1 MGTYNKDQRGGRTV
15 SGCPL
20 TLHRRLAAHP
30 LFLHASRA
38 RGRPYPPLSHYC
50 PPWGD
55 ARAVDTKNKHQ
66 PPCGTSPPNAPLTA
80 GRPPWPGARH
90 RTHTPQPT
98 RPAGAPPAPTARA
111 GGLPALRRQRQRQRR
126 PRRWR
131 RRGWRRG
138 GPAASSPPPWR
149 RVPSIPT
156 PASGRPHRDTQRP
169 QQQRRCRPPRRQRRP
184 QRRHGRRG
192 GGARRGVA
200 AGGGVPRGSSRPPSG
215 RRPCP
220 RSAACAARGQRQGAA
235 QLPGDSASRG
245 GAAGAH
251 AGRAGR
257 GRAPPPRLRR
267 GLDLDGSSIATVKK
281 SGVDV

>member
-138 GPAASSPPPWR
+138 GP
-149 RVPSIPT
+149 
-156 PASGRPHRDTQRP
+156 
-169 QQQRRCRPPRRQRRP
+169 PPRHR
-184 QRRHGRRG
+184 RRG
-192 GGARRGVA
+192 GGCRPSQRPRRGVPTGTPSDRSGSGGADRRGGSDARSGVTDGAVPALA
-200 AGGGVPRGSSRPPSG
+200 AGWRRAGV
-215 RRPCP
+215 CP
-220 RSAACAARGQRQGAA
+220 
-235 QLPGDSASRG
+235 
-245 GAAGAH
+245 

-257 GRAPPPRLRR
+257 PQGAVRVPAPLRAPRGGNGRARHSCPATAQRAAALPGPTQAALAAAGRRRR
-267 GLDLDGSSIATVKK
+267 GSAVASTSTGHPSRR
-281 SGVDV
+281 